1 VFNYDKHYNKHILQD
16 LDDGLSVKKWG
27 ALKMVYESEFGPID
41 EDSLRKPITKLMREV
56 DLEYIYRF

>member
-41 EDSLRKPITKLMREV
+41 EDREN
-56 DLEYIYRF
+56 